1 MRERDLVV
9 FCPADTSMTIY
20 MYLINT
26 SITITTKMMAIT
38 KTAKIPLKT
47 PMTVPQPANGS
58 ESPWVVAILIYDV
71 VGVVESP
78 VVTIT
83 PAKKYHSS

>member
-38 KTAKIPLKT
+38 KTARIPLKT
-47 PMTVPQPANGS
+47 PMIVPQPANGS
-58 ESPWVVAILIYDV
+58 ESSRVVAILIHDV
-71 VGVVESP
+71 VGVVESSL
-78 VVTIT
+78 VTIT
-83 PAKKYHSS
+83 PVKKHDSS